1 MATLYSC
8 SPEEVMS
15 RETNRNQPI
24 TICKKRRIILLI
36 SSVLTSWSRKGMR
49 GKSKVE
55 DIWPTALDPCWM
67 RAIAMHILC
76 LKKMRRS
83 KMTKNTI
90 VRMMVRA
97 SQVSLSWRMSSKKY
111 GVQLT

>member
-1 MATLYSC
+1 
-8 SPEEVMS
+8 
-15 RETNRNQPI
+15 
-24 TICKKRRIILLI
+24 
-36 SSVLTSWSRKGMR
+36 MR

>member
-1 MATLYSC
+1 
-8 SPEEVMS
+8 
-15 RETNRNQPI
+15 
-24 TICKKRRIILLI
+24 
-36 SSVLTSWSRKGMR
+36 MR

-55 DIWPTALDPCWM
+55 NIWPTALDPCCM

-83 KMTKNTI
+83 KMIKNTI